1 MKTKFWKQESWRSF
15 WLAFALTLLVMTPGL
30 AAAWA
35 VGVFRQ
41 EPAAESKSGVPIRL
55 PDESHQL
62 TVLAVVAG
70 EKPAFTLVRLD
81 AVNSRFVIGAIPS
94 QSVVRAGAASQTLA
108 ECYATAGPAR
118 AARLLSQTL
127 NLSIDRYIS
136 ATPETWQAILEDAG
150 PVRVGLNGALNEQ
163 QRKDAGLADGAESWT
178 VTSAHN
184 FLASLEQMTTEKMSP
199 QAIASARAALWQGW
213 ARQKLDLLPGLL
225 PAGLK
230 KYSGRLLTDLTAT
243 ENMVLE
249 KTLEFLADS
258 QLQPVAQVLP
268 GTWNQAAQRYEFNEE
283 TVDWLHACFN
293 SAAKAQA
300 SDSNKEP

>member
-1 MKTKFWKQESWRSF
+1 MKTEFWKKESWRSF

-30 AAAWA
+30 AAVWA
-35 VGVFRQ
+35 MGAFRQ
-41 EPAAESKSGVPIRL
+41 EPTAESKSGIPIRL

-70 EKPAFTLVRLD
+70 ENPAFTLVRLD
-81 AVNSRFVIGAIPS
+81 AVNSRFVIGTIPA

-108 ECYATAGPAR
+108 ECYAAAGPAR

-127 NLSIDRYIS
+127 DLSIDRYIS

-163 QRKDAGLADGAESWT
+163 QRKDAGLADGTESWT

-184 FLASLEQMTTEKMSP
+184 FLASLEQMPTEKMLP
-199 QAIASARAALWQGW
+199 QSIAAARAALWQGW
-213 ARQKLDLLPGLL
+213 ARQKLDLLPGMI
-225 PAGLK
+225 PSGLK

-283 TVDWLHACFN
+283 TVDWLHTCFN

-300 SDSNKEP
+300 SDSNREP